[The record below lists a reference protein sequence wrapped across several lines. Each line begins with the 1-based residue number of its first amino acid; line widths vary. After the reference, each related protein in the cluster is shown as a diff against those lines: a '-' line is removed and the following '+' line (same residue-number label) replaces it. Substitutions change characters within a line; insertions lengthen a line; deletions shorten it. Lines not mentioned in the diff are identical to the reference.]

1 VNLGVLVQLTVTG
14 LAMGCIYGLVALG
27 INLIYNATG
36 GLNFAQGGL
45 VMLGAY
51 FGVTFTMLIE
61 FPTVVG
67 YSIAIIAMGFVGA
80 AFGYLVY
87 EPLRFANPRFFLI
100 AAIGTS
106 IFLVESVQLIWGKIP
121 FMVPRFIK
129 TAMLRKGSIILDTQ
143 NLVIIGGVIIVIVVL
158 HMILTKTRL
167 GLMMRAVGQDKETS
181 TLMGIRVR
189 NTIRITFATSTIL
202 GTFAGILTSPLFFVS
217 PGMSIVMLKSVAAG
231 VIGGFGSRVY
241 GVVIGGLLVG
251 LVEIYAAYFIS
262 SSYRDAWAFL
272 FLITILV
279 VKPFGLMGTQ
289 EVGEKA

>member
-1 VNLGVLVQLTVTG
+1 MNVGTLVQLTVTG

-51 FGVTFTMLIE
+51 FGVTFTSMIN
-61 FPTVVG
+61 FPSVIG
-67 YSIAIIAMGFVGA
+67 YTIAIIVMGIVGA
-80 AFGYLVY
+80 IFGFLVY

-106 IFLVESVQLIWGKIP
+106 IFMVEFVQFIWGKLP
-121 FMVPRFIK
+121 YMVPRFIK
-129 TAMLRKGSIILDTQ
+129 TAMIRRGSIILDTQ
-143 NLVIIGGVIIVIVVL
+143 NLVIIGGVMIVLFLL
-158 HMILTKTRL
+158 HMLLTRTRL

-189 NTIRITFATSTIL
+189 NTIRITFAVSTIL
-202 GTFAGILTSPLFFVS
+202 GTFAGILCSPIFFVS
-217 PGMSIVMLKSVAAG
+217 TGMSNIMLKSVAAG

-241 GVVIGGLLVG
+241 GVVVGGLLVG
-251 LVEIYAAYFIS
+251 LVEIYAAFFIS
-262 SSYRDAWAFL
+262 SSYRDAWAFI
-272 FLITILV
+272 FLIVILV
-279 VKPFGLMGTQ
+279 IRPFGLMGTR